1 MTIQNIADHL
11 DQAVQALKLLD
22 EDSQLALLWHL
33 FQDIKEQ
40 ISLGGEEMTGDDV
53 AADLVGQV
61 KQMSADEQLQALR
74 NIVAEADTDVSETYS
89 SFSEKGKLA
98 FWYLLGQNTES
109 GSTVTFPDDYTLS
122 EPATELLDQLKTL
135 DFQKKVD
142 FLSSTLTN
150 LGA

>member
-53 AADLVGQV
+53 AADLVGQL
-61 KQMSADEQLQALR
+61 KQMSDDEQLQALR
-74 NIVAEADTDVSETYS
+74 NVVAEADTDVSETYS

-98 FWYLLGQNTES
+98 FWYLLAQNTES
-109 GSTVTFPDDYTLS
+109 SSTVAVPANYTLS
-122 EPATELLDQLKTL
+122 ESATELLDQLKTL

>member
-33 FQDIKEQ
+33 FQDIKGQ

-53 AADLVGQV
+53 AADLVGQL
-61 KQMSADEQLQALR
+61 KQMSDDEQLQAIR
-74 NIVAEADTDVSETYS
+74 NVVAEADTDVSETYS

-98 FWYLLGQNTES
+98 FWYLLAQNTES
-109 GSTVTFPDDYTLS
+109 GSTVAVPANYTLS
-122 EPATELLDQLKTL
+122 EQAQELLDQLKTL